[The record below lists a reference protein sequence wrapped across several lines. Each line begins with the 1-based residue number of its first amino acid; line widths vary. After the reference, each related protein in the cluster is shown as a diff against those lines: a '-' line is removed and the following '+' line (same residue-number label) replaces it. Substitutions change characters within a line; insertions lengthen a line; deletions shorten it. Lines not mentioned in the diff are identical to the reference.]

1 MSSLKKILIA
11 DIYPTDDWRFVKD
24 TAGGYGT
31 GNNFGESFFARILNF
46 FVGKMISMP
55 AMGSTYVWSILKK
68 QGHLVDY
75 CRFTKNKSPN
85 LDNYDF
91 VIIPSSIIA
100 HETEV
105 ELAKLIS
112 DKGIKTF
119 VIGIF
124 ANISIN

>member
-1 MSSLKKILIA
+1 
-11 DIYPTDDWRFVKD
+11 
-24 TAGGYGT
+24 
-31 GNNFGESFFARILNF
+31 
-46 FVGKMISMP
+46 MP

-91 VIIPSSIIA
+91 AIIPSSIIA